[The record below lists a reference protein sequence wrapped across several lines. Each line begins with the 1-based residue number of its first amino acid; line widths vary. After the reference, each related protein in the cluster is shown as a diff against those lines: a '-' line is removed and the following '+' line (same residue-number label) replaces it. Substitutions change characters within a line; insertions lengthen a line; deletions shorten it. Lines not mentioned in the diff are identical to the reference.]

1 MNRKLIIPALIFFI
15 ATSFTYPAPP
25 PQKTLHLFYVDN
37 SNSKTYGN
45 FGAEMF
51 NILEARV
58 DSINNDKFG
67 TMAFFV
73 ANGERTEFA
82 SNYRGA
88 KNIIS
93 RLSNASTNAPNS
105 FYDRSFIVESLVST
119 DLASIKGVQL
129 HLYLSEASL
138 LSDFIGGNNAGFFI
152 NSLPKDLQ
160 YLIECSDE
168 NIAINIY
175 YPSESKKIKEAQL
188 KSFTEFPNVHKGFS
202 SSIKFEIL
210 PL

>member
-1 MNRKLIIPALIFFI
+1 MNMKLIIPVLIIFT
-15 ATSFTYPAPP
+15 ATSFANPIPP

-51 NILEARV
+51 SILEASV
-58 DSINNDKFG
+58 DSINNDKFA
-67 TMAFFV
+67 TLAFFV

-93 RLSNASTNAPNS
+93 KLSNASANAPNS
-105 FYDRSFIVESLVST
+105 FFDRSFIVESLLST

-138 LSDFIGGNNAGFFI
+138 LSDFIGGNNAGLFI
-152 NSLPKDLQ
+152 NTLPRDLQ
-160 YLIECSDE
+160 YLIESSDE
-168 NIAINIY
+168 NIAVNIY
-175 YPSESKKIKEAQL
+175 YPSESKKIKESQL
-188 KSFTEFPNVHKGFS
+188 KSFTEFPNVHKGFA
-202 SSIKFEIL
+202 SSIKFVCL